1 MEKSPQSRYKVI
13 PTENIKFQRF
23 IDLIFASKM
32 EKEDIKEEIVKYV
45 QLLETNYNATIRD
58 LKTTME
64 KERQKHR
71 KSTFDKVTEVSQK
84 ADMENLFVECIEE
97 TRKNI
102 MKRRLKNEILNSKK
116 LEKIDQ
122 NSQEAKDFEQSLLKL
137 AEMAKSR
144 VKISDFTNRDKTNML
159 ELFVN
164 NEKTLLKIY
173 EILFPH
179 RAGPNAGAGVSN
191 SMVADAGNVYG

>member
-1 MEKSPQSRYKVI
+1 
-13 PTENIKFQRF
+13 
-23 IDLIFASKM
+23 M

>member
-1 MEKSPQSRYKVI
+1 
-13 PTENIKFQRF
+13 
-23 IDLIFASKM
+23 
-32 EKEDIKEEIVKYV
+32 
-45 QLLETNYNATIRD
+45 
-58 LKTTME
+58 
-64 KERQKHR
+64 
-71 KSTFDKVTEVSQK
+71 
-84 ADMENLFVECIEE
+84 MENLFVECIEE

-144 VKISDFTNRDKTNML
+144 VKITDFTNRDKTNLL

-179 RAGPNAGAGVSN
+179 RAGPNAGSGVS
-191 SMVADAGNVYG
+191 